1 MPKLSSTADFFEV
14 AKEIG
19 RPPSFSVSAEFKE
32 QVRKSQEDYAKDN
45 YEISET
51 RENITSGLVSQQF
64 KIALE
69 KSKRSKSVLD
79 NFVKTV
85 KEYQQR
91 NNINFN

>member
-1 MPKLSSTADFFEV
+1 MPKLSSTADFFEA

-19 RPPSFSVSAEFKE
+19 RPPSFPVSKEFQE
-32 QVRKSQEDYAKDN
+32 QVRESQKVFEKDN
-45 YEISET
+45 NETPET
-51 RENITSGLVSQQF
+51 RENITSGLVRQQF
-64 KIALE
+64 NIALE
-69 KSKRSKSVLD
+69 NSKRSKSVLD